1 MMLRSTGLYHVR
13 SRLLPRGSTFAS
25 PPILAISS
33 SKARPSKS
41 REMCGLVAA
50 IDDVWSSSSS
60 SSRLPPTTTATR
72 PIPIL
77 TNKLVLQNTTSIL
90 NHRGPDG
97 SCVSMGTFGNVG
109 SVIGGGDRS
118 AVAAARWAMGHTRL
132 AIVDPTSRAADMPF
146 NLSITT
152 QATTTAQAHG
162 DGGSS
167 TSTSTMK
174 LHLVANGEIYNHVQL
189 YDQLIMDGW
198 DSNNRISNSDCEV
211 IAHLFAYYGGNKT
224 VQLLDGMF
232 AFVIFAE
239 EEQEDSSSS
248 SSSSTASGS
257 GKQGVQVFAARD
269 PVGIKPL
276 YYGRTTSSSNEDNDG
291 NNGGAAYVFA
301 SELKALVG
309 HVESSTIVALPPG
322 HYWSNSTTSSNN
334 SNSTK
339 MKTMKRK

>member
-1 MMLRSTGLYHVR
+1 M
-13 SRLLPRGSTFAS
+13 
-25 PPILAISS
+25 
-33 SKARPSKS
+33 
-41 REMCGLVAA
+41 AA
-50 IDDVWSSSSS
+50 IDDVWISS
-60 SSRLPPTTTATR
+60 SSRLPPTTTR

-90 NHRGPDG
+90 NHD
-97 SCVSMGTFGNVG
+97 SCVSRGTIGNAG
-109 SVIGGGDRS
+109 SIGGDRS
-118 AVAAARWAMGHTRL
+118 SVAARWAMGHTRL
-132 AIVDPTSRAADMPF
+132 AIVDPTSRFADMPF

-152 QATTTAQAHG
+152 TQAQARDDG
-162 DGGSS
+162 GGSS
-167 TSTSTMK
+167 TTLK
-174 LHLVANGEIYNHVQL
+174 LHLGANGEIYNHVQL
-189 YDQLIMDGW
+189 YNQLILDGW

-239 EEQEDSSSS
+239 EEQHSSS

-257 GKQGVQVFAARD
+257 GNGVQVFAARD

-276 YYGRTTSSSNEDNDG
+276 YYGRTTSSSNDDDG
-291 NNGGAAYVFA
+291 NRGAAYVFA
-301 SELKALVG
+301 SKLKALVG

>member
-1 MMLRSTGLYHVR
+1 
-13 SRLLPRGSTFAS
+13 
-25 PPILAISS
+25 
-33 SKARPSKS
+33 
-41 REMCGLVAA
+41 
-50 IDDVWSSSSS
+50 
-60 SSRLPPTTTATR
+60 
-72 PIPIL
+72 
-77 TNKLVLQNTTSIL
+77 
-90 NHRGPDG
+90 
-97 SCVSMGTFGNVG
+97 
-109 SVIGGGDRS
+109 
-118 AVAAARWAMGHTRL
+118 
-132 AIVDPTSRAADMPF
+132 MPF

-152 QATTTAQAHG
+152 QAARG
-162 DGGSS
+162 DGDG

-189 YDQLIMDGW
+189 YNQLILDGW

-239 EEQEDSSSS
+239 EEQHSSS

-257 GKQGVQVFAARD
+257 GNGVQVFAARD

-276 YYGRTTSSSNEDNDG
+276 YYGRTTSSSNDDDG
-291 NNGGAAYVFA
+291 NGGAAVFA
-301 SELKALVG
+301 SKLKALVG